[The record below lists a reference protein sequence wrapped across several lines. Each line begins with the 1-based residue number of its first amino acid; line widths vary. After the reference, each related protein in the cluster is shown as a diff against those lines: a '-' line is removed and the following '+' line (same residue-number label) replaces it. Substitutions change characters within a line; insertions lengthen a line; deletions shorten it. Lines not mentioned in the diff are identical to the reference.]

1 MSSRTARIAS
11 VSATSCA
18 RSWKCRAKRMM
29 PPVIGWSMR
38 RMSASER
45 VVPATS
51 SMTGPGMRFNE
62 FKLRAKKSGGFC
74 CRVWFGV
81 WFGVC
86 LRTNAQVYLRT
97 HARFRDDKRHRVITF
112 IGDRDLGGDTAHRHP
127 VGQFSRHNNLRL
139 AARLVERL
147 QRAPC
152 HRPVHTQSD
161 RFRKRFFRGETRR
174 EEGEAADFRARLTRV
189 VNAQFVSSEH
199 LLGEAPFRAL
209 HHARHTAYLN
219 EIRTY
224 SVDRHRWA

>member
-18 RSWKCRAKRMM
+18 RSLKCRAKRMM
-29 PPVIGWSMR
+29 PPVIGWSIR
-38 RMSASER
+38 PISASES

-74 CRVWFGV
+74 CC
-81 WFGVC
+81 VC
-86 LRTNAQVYLRT
+86 LRVRAWVGTRICAC
-97 HARFRDDKRHRVITF
+97 FRDHERHRVIAF
-112 IGDRDLGGDTAHRHP
+112 IGDRDLGRDATHRHP
-127 VGQFSRHNNLRL
+127 VSEFSRSDNLWL

-152 HRPVHTQSD
+152 HRPVHAQAN
-161 RFRKRFFRGETRR
+161 RFRKCFFRGETRR
-174 EEGEAADFRARLTRV
+174 EKGEAADFGARFTRV
-189 VNAQFVSSEH
+189 VNAQFVGPEH

-209 HHARHTAYLN
+209 PHARHTAYLN
-219 EIRTY
+219 EIRPY